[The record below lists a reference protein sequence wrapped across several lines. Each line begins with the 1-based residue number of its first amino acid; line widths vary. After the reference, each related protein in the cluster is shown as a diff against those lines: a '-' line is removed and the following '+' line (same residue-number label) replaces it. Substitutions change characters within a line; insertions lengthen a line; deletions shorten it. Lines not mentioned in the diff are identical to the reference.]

1 MSHKIKRRKLLTDKQ
16 IIFYGNMDWKAKS
29 YRLRK
34 KARKIINQD
43 GSKFFSEDIKNI
55 YKEHF
60 KQYENC

>member
-16 IIFYGNMDWKAKS
+16 IIFYGYLSWKSKS

-43 GSKFFSEDIKNI
+43 GLKFFSEDMKNI
-55 YKEHF
+55 YR
-60 KQYENC
+60 

>member
-1 MSHKIKRRKLLTDKQ
+1 MSHKIKRRKMLTDYQ
-16 IIFYGNMDWKAKS
+16 INLYGYLSWKSKP

-55 YKEHF
+55 YRE
-60 KQYENC
+60 Y